1 MNIENIALVRAT
13 NIIPFEGVIR
23 PLSNEKYLCKILGG
37 EFQNAISDL
46 LTKLGI
52 LPEQDYSKVFTDE
65 DYYDNYIRECANIT
79 KEYIPYLSNYNSI
92 VLFSLNGICPDD
104 SEHGFGNNTFSNK
117 KCAIIEP
124 LKYHIDDVISLVP
137 TDTSVKGDVLLSD
150 EAIILIEE
158 QTFYNL
164 SDEQKNKLS
173 GLNVKIFNGSL
184 KDAVKSTLR
193 QSGKYTAEDL
203 SLSQRDGGV
212 KDSITSNEL
221 KNCIENIIKEYNLS
235 RLKYFNLLLAKN
247 DEEVP
252 KYDLIKDEY
261 FNSIKVYEFYLEK
274 FLTELLD
281 FINAPSNIKESLH
294 RNLHNKKYMDKVS
307 LLISNFGI
315 EKYKDF
321 VDNYNKDLELQKE
334 NGSLLTPEEII
345 NGTFEINL
353 RV

>member
-37 EFQNAISDL
+37 EFQNSISDL

-65 DYYDNYIRECANIT
+65 DYYDNYVRECANIT

-164 SDEQKNKLS
+164 SDEQKNKLN

-184 KDAVKSTLR
+184 KDTVKSNLR

-203 SLSQRDGGV
+203 SLSQHDGGV
-212 KDSITSNEL
+212 KDSKTSNEL

-281 FINAPSNIKESLH
+281 LINAPLNIKESLH

-307 LLISNFGI
+307 LLISDFGI
-315 EKYKDF
+315 EKYKDC

>member
-1 MNIENIALVRAT
+1 MNIENNALVRAT

-52 LPEQDYSKVFTDE
+52 LLEQDYSKVFTDE
-65 DYYDNYIRECANIT
+65 DYYDNYVRECANIT

-150 EAIILIEE
+150 EAIILIEK

-164 SDEQKNKLS
+164 SDEEKNKLS
-173 GLNVKIFNGSL
+173 GLNAKIFNGSL
-184 KDAVKSTLR
+184 KDAVKSALR
-193 QSGKYTAEDL
+193 QIGKYTAEDL

-212 KDSITSNEL
+212 KDSLTSNEL

-247 DEEVP
+247 DEEVS

-274 FLTELLD
+274 FLSQLLD
-281 FINAPSNIKESLH
+281 FINAPLNIKESLH
-294 RNLHNKKYMDKVS
+294 RNLHNKKYMDKVT
-307 LLISNFGI
+307 LLISDFGI

-321 VDNYNKDLELQKE
+321 VDNYNKSLELEKE

>member
-23 PLSNEKYLCKILGG
+23 PLSKEPYLCKILGG

-46 LTKLGI
+46 LTKLNI
-52 LPEQDYSKVFTDE
+52 LPQQDYSKVFTDE
-65 DYYDNYIRECANIT
+65 DYYDNYVRECANIT
-79 KEYIPYLSNYNSI
+79 KEYIPYLSNYNST

-104 SEHGFGNNTFSNK
+104 LEHGFGNNTFSNK

-124 LKYHIDDVISLVP
+124 LKYHIDDVISLVT
-137 TDTSVKGDVLLSD
+137 TDTCIKGDVLLSE

-158 QTFYNL
+158 QTFYSL

-173 GLNVKIFNGSL
+173 GLNVKLFSGSL
-184 KDAVKSTLR
+184 KDAVKNTLR

-212 KDSITSNEL
+212 KDSITSIKL
-221 KNCIENIIKEYNLS
+221 KTCIENIIKKHNLS

-247 DEEVP
+247 AEEVP
-252 KYDLIKDEY
+252 KYDLVKDEY

-281 FINAPSNIKESLH
+281 LINAPSNIKESLH
-294 RNLHNKKYMDKVS
+294 RNLHNKKYMDLVTS
-307 LLISNFGI
+307 LINDFGI
-315 EKYKDF
+315 EKYKSF
-321 VDNYNKDLELQKE
+321 VDNYNKNLELQRE
-334 NGSLLTPEEII
+334 NGSLLTPEEIV
-345 NGTFEINL
+345 NGALCMNL

>member
-52 LPEQDYSKVFTDE
+52 LLEQDYSKVFTDE
-65 DYYDNYIRECANIT
+65 DYYDNYVRECANIT

-150 EAIILIEE
+150 EAIILIEK

-164 SDEQKNKLS
+164 SDEEKNKLS
-173 GLNVKIFNGSL
+173 GLNAKIFNGSL
-184 KDAVKSTLR
+184 KDAVKSALR
-193 QSGKYTAEDL
+193 QIGKYTAEDL

-212 KDSITSNEL
+212 KDSLTSNEL

-247 DEEVP
+247 DEEVS

-274 FLTELLD
+274 FLSQLLD
-281 FINAPSNIKESLH
+281 FINAPLNIKESLH
-294 RNLHNKKYMDKVS
+294 RNLHNKKYMDKVT
-307 LLISNFGI
+307 LLISDFGI

-321 VDNYNKDLELQKE
+321 VDNYNKSLELEKE